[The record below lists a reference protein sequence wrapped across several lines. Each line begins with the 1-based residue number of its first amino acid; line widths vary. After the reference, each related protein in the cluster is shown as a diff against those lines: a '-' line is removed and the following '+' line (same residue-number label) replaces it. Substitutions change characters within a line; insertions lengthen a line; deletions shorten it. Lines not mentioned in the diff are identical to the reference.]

1 MSMRKR
7 WMDAAI
13 EAALKRTRGMDEVE
27 QNEFWLEH
35 NFVFKEYS
43 SLQCIMDFVGGNCTN
58 QQVECYTC
66 HACDSIRIV
75 QEEETA
81 DVICEDC
88 GIVQSYPASFLNGRI
103 SEGYQYT
110 NRKCYTRAD
119 HLKSILIELQCGR
132 SREIQELAED
142 VEAHLKEKKKQINF
156 KNVRGCLRK
165 LGYYQHYLHI
175 PSILHYLLPQQYKP
189 WKPGHGSVDRL
200 LALFHQYQEHF
211 ENYLLEHAIK
221 RRNSL
226 NYHFILQKLF
236 VLIEDHDIPS
246 RFLHGPKGKKSIL
259 EHETIWSVVEPKLIQ
274 YKKC

>member
-1 MSMRKR
+1 
-7 WMDAAI
+7 MDAAI
-13 EAALKRTRGMDEVE
+13 EAALKRTKGMNEME
-27 QNEFWLEH
+27 QNEFWLAN

-43 SLQCIMDFVGGNCTN
+43 SLESIMDFVGGNSIN
-58 QQVECYTC
+58 QQVQHHKC
-66 HACDSIRIV
+66 HACNSIQIV

-88 GIVQSYPASFLNGRI
+88 GVVQPYPANFLNGRI

-110 NRKCYTRAD
+110 SRKCYTRAD

-132 SREIQELAED
+132 SREIQVLAED
-142 VEAHLKEKKKQINF
+142 VEAHLKKIKKKIDF

-175 PSILHYLLPQQYKP
+175 PSILNYLMPQEYKA
-189 WKPGHGSVDRL
+189 WKPGNGSIDKL

-211 ENYLLEHAIK
+211 ENYLWGHAVQ

-226 NYHFILQKLF
+226 NYHYILLKLF
-236 VLIEDHDIPS
+236 VLIQDHDIPS
-246 RFLHGPKGKKSIL
+246 RFLHGPKGKKSIV
-259 EHETIWSVVEPKLIQ
+259 EHEMIWNVIEPKLIH
-274 YKKC
+274 YKR